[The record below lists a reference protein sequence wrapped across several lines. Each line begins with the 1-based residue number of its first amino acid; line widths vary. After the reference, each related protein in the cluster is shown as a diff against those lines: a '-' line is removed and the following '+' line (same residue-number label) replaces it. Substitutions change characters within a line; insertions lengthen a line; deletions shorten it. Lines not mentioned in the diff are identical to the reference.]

1 MALHK
6 RYILNKITAE
16 KGVKKPA
23 IFLSSLILQ
32 KYQSTIDILT
42 KWGYNSIMH
51 NNGYLRRFY
60 GFLVNF

>member
-16 KGVKKPA
+16 KGVKKSA

-42 KWGYNSIMH
+42 K
-51 NNGYLRRFY
+51 
-60 GFLVNF
+60 